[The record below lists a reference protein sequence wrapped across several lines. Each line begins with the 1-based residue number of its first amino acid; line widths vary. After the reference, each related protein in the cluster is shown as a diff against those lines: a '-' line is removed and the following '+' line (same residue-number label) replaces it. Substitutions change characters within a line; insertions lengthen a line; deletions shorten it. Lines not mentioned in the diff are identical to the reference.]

1 MPTIIFQIIG
11 LIIIIFALTI
21 IANSAI
27 KKTPNVKTI
36 SFIMFPICLISGVAL
51 IVIDRITEIP
61 VPYIGA
67 IKTAEKQATSDA
79 EKISKLK
86 ERIEAQSATIDL
98 VAQNA
103 TDAKKLSTEAKSLY
117 ENLSNKNI
125 LADKEL
131 KNISN
136 KILPLELK
144 AKSLS
149 TLIRKIRKE
158 LLPLQEI
165 LKIQQLTTAAKAGS
179 RKDYEELNKIST
191 KDPRIQNYA
200 NTALRDIF
208 FYFDAERNIGGR
220 TLGDPIAR
228 KPIEC
233 SVDEVI
239 DIYHNT
245 DTSRDVQESAINT
258 LARLQRNTAV
268 QEICDSIDKEQ
279 NLRVIARMIRALSIL
294 TDEYFET
301 LDINKVKT
309 WWRNDTNKEKY
320 KSCYKGYLD
329 ALAYIRKKSSLSD
342 EESKYVISLLD
353 KTIEMDPDA
362 LHARCLR
369 AAYLANLGKYDDAD
383 IELKEVE
390 KRNNNYRWLYYF
402 KAELFVWRENHN
414 KAIESLNQA
423 MSISPSIEN
432 NVKNAL
438 IFKDLVKNPQIKWPS
453 EKTK

>member
-1 MPTIIFQIIG
+1 MTPAIQIIG
-11 LIIIIFALTI
+11 LVIIISLLPITIWCVTKKKPYLRTLIFCVDPI
-21 IANSAI
+21 F
-27 KKTPNVKTI
+27 
-36 SFIMFPICLISGVAL
+36 FIFGVILFKIDLIYE
-51 IVIDRITEIP
+51 ITLPE
-61 VPYIGA
+61 GTT
-67 IKTAEKQATSDA
+67 IKTTLQKATLDA
-79 EKISKLK
+79 KEISALK
-86 ERIEAQSATIDL
+86 ERVEAQSATIDL
-98 VAQNA
+98 VAKSA
-103 TDAKKLSTEAKSLY
+103 SEAKNLSTDAKSLY
-117 ENLSNKNI
+117 EELSNKNKI
-125 LADKEL
+125 ADKEL

-158 LLPLQEI
+158 LLLLQEI

-179 RKDYEELNKIST
+179 RRDYEELNEIST
-191 KDPRIQNYA
+191 KDPRIQTYTKA
-200 NTALRDIF
+200 ALNDIF

-220 TLGDPIAR
+220 TLGDLIAR

-239 DIYHNT
+239 DIYHNA
-245 DTSRDVQESAINT
+245 DPSLGLRESAINT
-258 LARLQRNTAV
+258 LAKLKKDTAV
-268 QEICDSIDKEQ
+268 QEICDSIYKEQ

-309 WWRNDTNKEKY
+309 WWGKNPNKEKY
-320 KSCYKGYLD
+320 KSCYKEYLE

-342 EESKYVISLLD
+342 EESKYVISLLE

-369 AAYLANLGKYDDAD
+369 AAYLANIGKYDDAE

-402 KAELFVWRENHN
+402 QAELFVWRKNYD

-438 IFKDLVKNPQIKWPS
+438 IFKDLVKDPQIKWPS